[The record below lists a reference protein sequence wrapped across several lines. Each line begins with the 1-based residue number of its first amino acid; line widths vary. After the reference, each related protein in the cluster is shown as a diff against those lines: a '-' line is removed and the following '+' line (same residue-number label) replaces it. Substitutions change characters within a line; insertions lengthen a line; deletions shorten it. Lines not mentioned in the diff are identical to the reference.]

1 MQAGRAANDKGVECI
16 SEHLQLADELV
27 QRKPVTISKAKTFFF
42 SFISIT
48 GFFLTIV
55 LTLLLE
61 RKQLVGGL

>member
-27 QRKPVTISKAKTFFF
+27 QRKPVTISKAKTFFL

-48 GFFLTIV
+48 IFLTIV

-61 RKQLVGGL
+61 SKQLVGGL